1 MIRYLT
7 GHPTLANIL
16 MVGFLVAGAFAAPS
30 LLRETFPRVEPRFV
44 QISVAYPG
52 GRPEDIEEAICA
64 RIEDALDGISN
75 VEEIICEAREGMAQA
90 KVEMVEGTSLDR
102 FLADVKNEV
111 DAISDFP
118 DKAEDPVV
126 KQLGRTDFV
135 ASVAVTGIGNPT
147 DLKAYSEEI
156 KTRMLQWGGIPQ
168 VEVKGFSDHQI
179 RIELRDAVL
188 RRHGLAMSDIAAAI
202 SRQSLDLPAGTI
214 ETRDEDIL
222 IRFSDERKGLHEFED
237 LVVISSAR
245 GGIIRLGDI
254 ARISDRFEIDE
265 DKISFNGKRAALL
278 DITKTRNEDTLRV
291 IDAVNAFLDH
301 ERKSAPPGISFAVT
315 GDASS
320 IVRDRLSL
328 LIRNGAQGLALVFA
342 VLWLFFGFRYSFWV
356 AMGLPVSFA
365 GALAIMSVMGLTINM
380 LTMVALLIVI
390 GLLMDDAIVIAEN
403 IAAKYQK
410 GRPPLEAAVQGA
422 MQVMPGVISSFAT
435 TVFVFGSLAFLKGD
449 IGAVLKVVPI
459 VMLLVLVVS
468 LIEAF
473 LILPRHLSHALE
485 HGAGKTSRVQ
495 QRAESALAWLREK
508 AVGPFVRLTVSWRYL
523 TLGVA
528 VGVLLFSVSML
539 AGGVLKFSA
548 FPDIDGDV
556 VEARILLPQG
566 TPLERTEAVVHRVRA
581 ALDKANTEL
590 SPLQPGG
597 QKLVRNILVTY
608 NQNKDAGESGAHV
621 ATIGVDLLSAE
632 IRNSSNDA
640 IFALWRKN
648 MGVIPDVLSIK
659 FSEPSVGPG
668 GLAFDFKLKGRDL
681 AALKKASLELQQWLK
696 RYEGVHNVMDDLRPG
711 KKELQISLKQS
722 AKSLGIDARL
732 VADQLRSAYFGVT
745 ASEIQLGRESYEVD
759 VRLTPQDRDSI
770 DDLENFII
778 TMKDGSLIPLTAIA
792 SITRTRGY
800 ARINRVDGIRTLS
813 VQGDIDARIAN
824 ANAII
829 ADMKTS
835 YFPDFKKRHPQVRLQ
850 IEGQDKNAGTTQK
863 SMVAGFAIG
872 LIGVFL
878 LLSFQFRSY
887 VEPIVV
893 MIVIPFAFI
902 GIVWGHMV
910 MGLEFTM
917 PSMLGFVAMAGIVVN
932 DSILLVNFIKDHHKT
947 GGTVA
952 EAAPKAAKARFRA
965 IFLTSITTIAG
976 LMPILSE
983 TSPQAQILIPLVTSL
998 AFGLVAS
1005 TILVLFVVPAIY
1017 AILDDYGFSTLARER
1032 AGKT

>member
-16 MVGFLVAGAFAAPS
+16 MVGFLVAGVFAAPS

-44 QISVAYPG
+44 QVSVAYPG

-75 VEEIICEAREGMAQA
+75 VEEIICEAREGLAQA

-135 ASVAVTGIGNPT
+135 ASVAITGIKNPT

-168 VEVKGFSDHQI
+168 VEIRGFSDHQI

-188 RRHGLAMSDIAAAI
+188 RRYGLAMSDIAAAI
-202 SRQSLDLPAGTI
+202 SRQSLDLPAGAL

-237 LVVISSAR
+237 LVVISAAQ

-254 ARISDRFEIDE
+254 AHISDRFEIDE
-265 DKISFNGKRAALL
+265 NKISFNGRRAALL

-291 IDAVNAFLDH
+291 IDAVNAFLEY
-301 ERKSAPPGISFAVT
+301 ERKIAPPGILFAVT

-365 GALAIMSVMGLTINM
+365 GALAIMTVLGLTINM

-410 GRPPLEAAVQGA
+410 GKPALTAAVEGA
-422 MQVMPGVISSFAT
+422 AQVMPGVLSSFAT

-468 LIEAF
+468 LVEAF

-495 QRAESALAWLREK
+495 QGAESVLVWLRDNV
-508 AVGPFVRLTVSWRYL
+508 VGRMVRLTVSWRYL

-528 VGVLLFSVSML
+528 IGVLLFSISML

-566 TPLERTEAVVHRVRA
+566 TPLERTEAVVMRVRKALEA
-581 ALDKANTEL
+581 ANAEL
-590 SPLQPGG
+590 SPRQPEGK
-597 QKLVRNILVTY
+597 KLVRNILVTY
-608 NQNKDAGESGAHV
+608 SQNKDAGETGAHV

-632 IRNSSNDA
+632 IRNSSNDE

-668 GLAFDFKLKGRDL
+668 GLAFDFKLKGKDL
-681 AALKKASLELQQWLK
+681 AALKNASLELQQWLK
-696 RYEGVHNVMDDLRPG
+696 RYKGVHNVMDDLRPG
-711 KKELQISLKQS
+711 KKELQVSLKQS

-732 VADQLRSAYFGVT
+732 VADQLRGAYFGVT

-759 VRLTPQDRDSI
+759 VRLMPQDRDSMS
-770 DDLENFII
+770 DLEDFII
-778 TMKDGSLIPLTAIA
+778 TMKDGSLVPLTAIA
-792 SITRTRGY
+792 TITRARGY
-800 ARINRVDGIRTLS
+800 ARINRVDGVRTLS

-835 YFPDFKKRHPQVRLQ
+835 YFPDFEKRHPQVRLQ

-863 SMVAGFAIG
+863 SMVSGFIVG

-887 VEPIVV
+887 IEPVVV
-893 MIVIPFAFI
+893 MIVIPFSFI

-932 DSILLVNFIKDHHKT
+932 DSILLVNFIKDHHVA

-965 IFLTSITTIAG
+965 ILLTSITTIAG

-1017 AILDDYGFSTLARER
+1017 AILDDYGLSTLAKER
-1032 AGKT
+1032 AEKA